1 MTQGHGKKSNQT
13 WIKHV
18 DAMNRWKRKGKI
30 DSSKL
35 HSGNIG
41 MSYTMQGAHRESSNL
56 KFMFMFVSRGID
68 SFWANGKCHV
78 YFDHKPHKP
87 HACSWRLLFWSGEDI
102 SQSST
107 CSRFHKE
114 TMVKQRL
121 HWVKVQES
129 CWKAK
134 MFVPLENSDHFSWQ
148 NAGTATGLRDDC
160 WWLNNQVFFSF
171 TSWSLWKLPLVW
183 YHWYGTP
190 SFLTNPKWVWL
201 CDL

>member
-1 MTQGHGKKSNQT
+1 MVFSCPGGSFLRQFVGWKMWQTVAGCRGGKQVQIQNPLALKYQL
-13 WIKHV
+13 
-18 DAMNRWKRKGKI
+18 AKI
-30 DSSKL
+30 GPGSAA
-35 HSGNIG
+35 
-41 MSYTMQGAHRESSNL
+41 GAAALR
-56 KFMFMFVSRGID
+56 
-68 SFWANGKCHV
+68 

-134 MFVPLENSDHFSWQ
+134 MFVPLEKSDHFSWQ

-160 WWLNNQVFFSF
+160 WWLNGHDCFSA
-171 TSWSLWKLPLVW
+171 SRHGRYEN